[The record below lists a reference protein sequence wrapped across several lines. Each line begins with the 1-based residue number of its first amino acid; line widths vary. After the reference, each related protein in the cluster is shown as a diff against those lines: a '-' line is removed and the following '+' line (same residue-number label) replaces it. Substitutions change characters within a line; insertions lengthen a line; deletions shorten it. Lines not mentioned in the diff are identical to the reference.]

1 MFGNPNSASNS
12 VARHLLLGLYLFL
25 LMRHDPNL
33 MGESAMKFWEALAI
47 GFRRQPEFC
56 SQAPYEKL
64 PLCSCLQNEIV
75 ARRERHSD
83 SYLLSNGSPNMR
95 DTNVVDFLE
104 FRGRRREQIRTSS
117 LAEHALDECEEAFR
131 RSDWPR
137 FGYWHAVFL
146 RERNRLRDSKFS
158 GIFK

>member
-33 MGESAMKFWEALAI
+33 MGESAMKFWDVLAI

-56 SQAPYEKL
+56 GQAPYEKL
-64 PLCSCLQNEIV
+64 PLYSRLQI
-75 ARRERHSD
+75 ARRERHGD
-83 SYLLSNGSPNMR
+83 SYPLSNGSPNTR

-104 FRGRRREQIRTSS
+104 FRGRRHEQIRTSS
-117 LAEHALDECEEAFR
+117 LAEHALDECEEAF
-131 RSDWPR
+131 
-137 FGYWHAVFL
+137 
-146 RERNRLRDSKFS
+146 
-158 GIFK
+158 